1 VRMKE
6 YSFLFLVLLCQ
17 LVVTEELLSRKEKEE
32 EEGKRNNQMEVGDS
46 SLQIRNS
53 LEETVRGRASK
64 ESEKRELGKGESEGR
79 RGPPRLRKAM
89 EVVVGRVG
97 QEVKLV
103 CPITGNPTPIIEWEK
118 DGEVVD
124 YTWTRVKT
132 NKNYLKLRG
141 AKLEDT
147 GIFYCRGV
155 NGFGSVRVRVELIV
169 TDSSSE
175 DLKVAAPMFTL
186 KTKSQQKFVKKLPGA
201 KMSLVCEALG
211 SPRPSILWSLDGKTL
226 SSRPNL
232 VIPSLSESNS
242 GVYTCVASNLA
253 GSAKVDFSVTVESP
267 RVELPSI
274 GELGNVS
281 AMVGEAAV
289 LQCKVT
295 SSLPPSVQWL
305 RKVEDIQQ
313 EATLTLANMQLIS
326 VSQNQDTRTV
336 NLPEGNYLDTLVID
350 RVTPEDAGL
359 YVCFATNTA
368 GGFNYQSA
376 HLRVV
381 EMETGAEEGVGEE
394 VFLGLVVGLVSV
406 VLLLL
411 AVIVL
416 CLARGRHKLLL
427 PEFGDS
433 QRSIVYQAS
442 RPYREESWSL
452 QKPPLQPSL
461 PSGNIYD
468 LPYTHAQARATP
480 HQVVHYSPLPIHS
493 PTPSHATRM
502 TSLPSSTNRTNSSPR
517 PPTIPSSPVPP
528 SLPSSPF
535 TPGSQRH
542 PRPHNRLLHQYQ

>member
-1 VRMKE
+1 M
-6 YSFLFLVLLCQ
+6 
-17 LVVTEELLSRKEKEE
+17 
-32 EEGKRNNQMEVGDS
+32 
-46 SLQIRNS
+46 
-53 LEETVRGRASK
+53 
-64 ESEKRELGKGESEGR
+64 
-79 RGPPRLRKAM
+79 
-89 EVVVGRVG
+89 
-97 QEVKLV
+97 
-103 CPITGNPTPIIEWEK
+103 
-118 DGEVVD
+118 
-124 YTWTRVKT
+124 
-132 NKNYLKLRG
+132 
-141 AKLEDT
+141 
-147 GIFYCRGV
+147 
-155 NGFGSVRVRVELIV
+155 
-169 TDSSSE
+169 
-175 DLKVAAPMFTL
+175 AAPMFTSR
-186 KTKSQQKFVKKLPGA
+186 TKSQQKFVKKLPGD

-211 SPRPSILWSLDGKTL
+211 SPRPSIHWIHDGRSLP
-226 SSRPNL
+226 SRPNL
-232 VIPSLSESNS
+232 FIQTLTENDS

-253 GSAKVDFSVTVESP
+253 GSAQLEFSVTVESP

-274 GELGNVS
+274 SKVGNVS

-305 RKVEDIQQ
+305 RKVDEVKQ
-313 EATLTLANMQLIS
+313 EEAILTIANMHLVS
-326 VSQNQDTRTV
+326 VAGQNQDNRMV

-350 RVTPEDAGL
+350 RVTTKDAGL

-376 HLRVV
+376 HLDVV
-381 EMETGAEEGVGEE
+381 EVEIETGGSEEGLGEE

-416 CLARGRHKLLL
+416 CLAKGRHKMLL

-433 QRSIVYQAS
+433 QRSIVYQAA

-461 PSGNIYD
+461 PPNNIYD
-468 LPYTHAQARATP
+468 LPYTHSQARATP

-493 PTPSHATRM
+493 PAPSHATRM
-502 TSLPSSTNRTNSSPR
+502 TSLPSSTTNRTNSSPR
-517 PPTIPSSPVPP
+517 PPMNHQWDPPTIPSSPIPP

-542 PRPHNRLLHQYQ
+542 TRPHNRLLTKYQ

>member
-1 VRMKE
+1 M
-6 YSFLFLVLLCQ
+6 
-17 LVVTEELLSRKEKEE
+17 
-32 EEGKRNNQMEVGDS
+32 
-46 SLQIRNS
+46 
-53 LEETVRGRASK
+53 EETVGGR
-64 ESEKRELGKGESEGR
+64 ESERREVVKGESEG
-79 RGPPRLRKAM
+79 RGPPRLRKGL
-89 EVVVGRVG
+89 EVGVGRVG

-155 NGFGSVRVRVELIV
+155 NGFGSVRVRIELIV
-169 TDSSSE
+169 TDSASE

-211 SPRPSILWSLDGKTL
+211 SPRPSIVWSHDGKTL
-226 SSRPNL
+226 SSRANL
-232 VIPSLSESNS
+232 VIPSLTESNS
-242 GVYTCVASNLA
+242 GVYSCVASNLA

-281 AMVGEAAV
+281 AQVGEVAV

-305 RKVEDIQQ
+305 RKVEEKQ
-313 EATLTLANMQLIS
+313 EATLTLANMQLVS
-326 VSQNQDTRTV
+326 VSQDQDRRMV
-336 NLPEGNYLDTLVID
+336 NLNQETGSYLDTLVID
-350 RVTPEDAGL
+350 RVTPQDAGL

-381 EMETGAEEGVGEE
+381 EIDVETGGETEGVGEE

-411 AVIVL
+411 AVLMLI
-416 CLARGRHKLLL
+416 LARGRHKLLL

-433 QRSIVYQAS
+433 QRSIVYQQAS

-452 QKPPLQPSL
+452 QKPPLPTPSFP
-461 PSGNIYD
+461 PSSNIYD
-468 LPYTHAQARATP
+468 LPYTHSQARATP

-493 PTPSHATRM
+493 PTLSHATRM
-502 TSLPSSTNRTNSSPR
+502 TSLPSSSTNRTN
-517 PPTIPSSPVPP
+517 
-528 SLPSSPF
+528 
-535 TPGSQRH
+535 
-542 PRPHNRLLHQYQ
+542 

>member
-1 VRMKE
+1 MEDTLGGRV
-6 YSFLFLVLLCQ
+6 VL
-17 LVVTEELLSRKEKEE
+17 
-32 EEGKRNNQMEVGDS
+32 
-46 SLQIRNS
+46 
-53 LEETVRGRASK
+53 
-64 ESEKRELGKGESEGR
+64 ESERREVVKGESEG
-79 RGPPRLRKAM
+79 RGPPRLRKGL

-155 NGFGSVRVRVELIV
+155 NGFGSVRVRIELIV
-169 TDSSSE
+169 TASE

-211 SPRPSILWSLDGKTL
+211 SPRPSIMWSHDGKSL
-226 SSRPNL
+226 SSRANL
-232 VIPSLSESNS
+232 VIPSLTESNS
-242 GVYTCVASNLA
+242 GVYSCVASNLA

-281 AMVGEAAV
+281 AQVGETAV

-305 RKVEDIQQ
+305 RKVEEKQ
-313 EATLTLANMQLIS
+313 EATLTLANMQLVS
-326 VSQNQDTRTV
+326 VSQDQDRRMV
-336 NLPEGNYLDTLVID
+336 NLNQETGNYLDTLVID
-350 RVTPEDAGL
+350 RVTPQDAGL

-368 GGFNYQSA
+368 GGFNYQLA

-381 EMETGAEEGVGEE
+381 EIDVEPGAEEAGVGEE

-411 AVIVL
+411 AVLMLI
-416 CLARGRHKLLL
+416 LARGRHKLLL

-433 QRSIVYQAS
+433 QRSIVYQQAS

-452 QKPPLQPSL
+452 QKPPLPTPSFP
-461 PSGNIYD
+461 PSSNIYD
-468 LPYTHAQARATP
+468 LPYTHSQARATP

-502 TSLPSSTNRTNSSPR
+502 TSLPSSSTNRTN
-517 PPTIPSSPVPP
+517 
-528 SLPSSPF
+528 
-535 TPGSQRH
+535 
-542 PRPHNRLLHQYQ
+542 

>member
-1 VRMKE
+1 
-6 YSFLFLVLLCQ
+6 
-17 LVVTEELLSRKEKEE
+17 
-32 EEGKRNNQMEVGDS
+32 
-46 SLQIRNS
+46 
-53 LEETVRGRASK
+53 
-64 ESEKRELGKGESEGR
+64 
-79 RGPPRLRKAM
+79 
-89 EVVVGRVG
+89 
-97 QEVKLV
+97 
-103 CPITGNPTPIIEWEK
+103 
-118 DGEVVD
+118 
-124 YTWTRVKT
+124 
-132 NKNYLKLRG
+132 
-141 AKLEDT
+141 
-147 GIFYCRGV
+147 
-155 NGFGSVRVRVELIV
+155 
-169 TDSSSE
+169 
-175 DLKVAAPMFTL
+175 MFTSR
-186 KTKSQQKFVKKLPGA
+186 TKSQQKFVKKLPGD

-211 SPRPSILWSLDGKTL
+211 SPRPSIHWIHDGRSLP
-226 SSRPNL
+226 SRPNL
-232 VIPSLSESNS
+232 LIKTLTENDS

-253 GSAKVDFSVTVESP
+253 GSAQLEFSVTVESP

-274 GELGNVS
+274 SKVGNVS

-305 RKVEDIQQ
+305 RKVDEVKQ
-313 EATLTLANMQLIS
+313 EEAILTIANMHLVS
-326 VSQNQDTRTV
+326 VAGQNQDNRMV

-350 RVTPEDAGL
+350 RVTTKDAGL

-376 HLRVV
+376 HLDVV
-381 EMETGAEEGVGEE
+381 EVEIETGGSEEGLGEE

-416 CLARGRHKLLL
+416 CLAKGRHKMLL

-433 QRSIVYQAS
+433 QRSIVYQAA

-461 PSGNIYD
+461 PPNNIYD
-468 LPYTHAQARATP
+468 LPYTHSQARATP

-493 PTPSHATRM
+493 PAPSHATRM
-502 TSLPSSTNRTNSSPR
+502 TSLPSSTTNRTNSSPR
-517 PPTIPSSPVPP
+517 PPMNPQWDPPTIPSSPIPP

-542 PRPHNRLLHQYQ
+542 TRPHNRLLTKYQ

>member
-1 VRMKE
+1 
-6 YSFLFLVLLCQ
+6 
-17 LVVTEELLSRKEKEE
+17 
-32 EEGKRNNQMEVGDS
+32 
-46 SLQIRNS
+46 
-53 LEETVRGRASK
+53 
-64 ESEKRELGKGESEGR
+64 
-79 RGPPRLRKAM
+79 
-89 EVVVGRVG
+89 
-97 QEVKLV
+97 
-103 CPITGNPTPIIEWEK
+103 
-118 DGEVVD
+118 
-124 YTWTRVKT
+124 
-132 NKNYLKLRG
+132 
-141 AKLEDT
+141 
-147 GIFYCRGV
+147 
-155 NGFGSVRVRVELIV
+155 
-169 TDSSSE
+169 
-175 DLKVAAPMFTL
+175 MFTL
-186 KTKSQQKFVKKLPGA
+186 KTKSQQKFVKKLPGT

-211 SPRPSILWSLDGKTL
+211 SPRPSILWSHDGKTL

-232 VIPSLSESNS
+232 AIPSLSETDS

-253 GSAKVDFSVTVESP
+253 GSAKVEFSVTVESP

-274 GELGNVS
+274 GQLGNVS

-295 SSLPPSVQWL
+295 SSLPPSIQWL

-313 EATLTLANMQLIS
+313 EATLTLANMQLVS
-326 VSQNQDTRTV
+326 VSQNQDTRMV
-336 NLPEGNYLDTLVID
+336 NLPENSYLDTLVID
-350 RVTPEDAGL
+350 RVTPDDAGL

-381 EMETGAEEGVGEE
+381 EMEVETGAEGGLGEE

-406 VLLLL
+406 VLILL

-416 CLARGRHKLLL
+416 CLARGRHKMLL

-433 QRSIVYQAS
+433 QRSIVYQAA
-442 RPYREESWSL
+442 RPYREENWSL

-468 LPYTHAQARATP
+468 LPYTHSQARAIP

-493 PTPSHATRM
+493 PAPSHTTRM
-502 TSLPSSTNRTNSSPR
+502 TSLPSSTNRTNSS

-535 TPGSQRH
+535 TSGSQRH
-542 PRPHNRLLHQYQ
+542 PRPHNRLLHQY

>member
-1 VRMKE
+1 
-6 YSFLFLVLLCQ
+6 
-17 LVVTEELLSRKEKEE
+17 
-32 EEGKRNNQMEVGDS
+32 
-46 SLQIRNS
+46 
-53 LEETVRGRASK
+53 
-64 ESEKRELGKGESEGR
+64 
-79 RGPPRLRKAM
+79 
-89 EVVVGRVG
+89 
-97 QEVKLV
+97 
-103 CPITGNPTPIIEWEK
+103 
-118 DGEVVD
+118 
-124 YTWTRVKT
+124 
-132 NKNYLKLRG
+132 
-141 AKLEDT
+141 
-147 GIFYCRGV
+147 
-155 NGFGSVRVRVELIV
+155 
-169 TDSSSE
+169 
-175 DLKVAAPMFTL
+175 
-186 KTKSQQKFVKKLPGA
+186 
-201 KMSLVCEALG
+201 MSLVCEALG
-211 SPRPSILWSLDGKTL
+211 SPRPSILWSHDGKSL
-226 SSRPNL
+226 SSHPNL
-232 VIPSLSESNS
+232 VIPSLAESNS
-242 GVYTCVASNLA
+242 GVYTCTASNLA
-253 GSAKVDFSVTVESP
+253 GSSKVDFSVTVESP

-313 EATLTLANMQLIS
+313 ESTLTLANMQLIS
-326 VSQNQDTRTV
+326 VSQNQDTRMV

-350 RVTPEDAGL
+350 RVAPQDAGL

-368 GGFNYQSA
+368 GGFNYQST
-376 HLRVV
+376 HLSVV
-381 EMETGAEEGVGEE
+381 EMEMETGSEEGVGEE

-416 CLARGRHKLLL
+416 CLARGRHKMLL

-468 LPYTHAQARATP
+468 LPYTHSQARATP

>member
-1 VRMKE
+1 
-6 YSFLFLVLLCQ
+6 
-17 LVVTEELLSRKEKEE
+17 
-32 EEGKRNNQMEVGDS
+32 
-46 SLQIRNS
+46 
-53 LEETVRGRASK
+53 
-64 ESEKRELGKGESEGR
+64 
-79 RGPPRLRKAM
+79 
-89 EVVVGRVG
+89 
-97 QEVKLV
+97 
-103 CPITGNPTPIIEWEK
+103 
-118 DGEVVD
+118 
-124 YTWTRVKT
+124 
-132 NKNYLKLRG
+132 
-141 AKLEDT
+141 
-147 GIFYCRGV
+147 
-155 NGFGSVRVRVELIV
+155 
-169 TDSSSE
+169 
-175 DLKVAAPMFTL
+175 
-186 KTKSQQKFVKKLPGA
+186 
-201 KMSLVCEALG
+201 MSLVCEALG

-232 VIPSLSESNS
+232 VIPSLTESNS

-313 EATLTLANMQLIS
+313 ESTLTLANMQLIS
-326 VSQNQDTRTV
+326 VSQNQDTRMV

-368 GGFNYQSA
+368 GGFNYQST
-376 HLRVV
+376 HLSVV
-381 EMETGAEEGVGEE
+381 EMEVETGPEEGVGEE

-452 QKPPLQPSL
+452 QKPPLQPS
-461 PSGNIYD
+461 PPPGNIYD
-468 LPYTHAQARATP
+468 LPYCFI
-480 HQVVHYSPLPIHS
+480 HQDTFPKVC
-493 PTPSHATRM
+493 
-502 TSLPSSTNRTNSSPR
+502 
-517 PPTIPSSPVPP
+517 VPK
-528 SLPSSPF
+528 
-535 TPGSQRH
+535 G
-542 PRPHNRLLHQYQ
+542 

>member
-1 VRMKE
+1 M
-6 YSFLFLVLLCQ
+6 
-17 LVVTEELLSRKEKEE
+17 
-32 EEGKRNNQMEVGDS
+32 
-46 SLQIRNS
+46 
-53 LEETVRGRASK
+53 
-64 ESEKRELGKGESEGR
+64 
-79 RGPPRLRKAM
+79 
-89 EVVVGRVG
+89 
-97 QEVKLV
+97 
-103 CPITGNPTPIIEWEK
+103 
-118 DGEVVD
+118 
-124 YTWTRVKT
+124 
-132 NKNYLKLRG
+132 
-141 AKLEDT
+141 
-147 GIFYCRGV
+147 
-155 NGFGSVRVRVELIV
+155 
-169 TDSSSE
+169 
-175 DLKVAAPMFTL
+175 AAPMFTSR
-186 KTKSQQKFVKKLPGA
+186 TKSQQKFVKKLPGD

-211 SPRPSILWSLDGKTL
+211 SPRPSIHWIHDGRSLP
-226 SSRPNL
+226 SRPNL
-232 VIPSLSESNS
+232 LIKTLTEDDS

-253 GSAKVDFSVTVESP
+253 GSAQLEFSVTVESP

-274 GELGNVS
+274 SKVGNVS

-305 RKVEDIQQ
+305 RKVDEVKQ
-313 EATLTLANMQLIS
+313 EEAILTIANMHLVS
-326 VSQNQDTRTV
+326 VAGQNQDNRMV

-350 RVTPEDAGL
+350 RVTTKDAGL

-376 HLRVV
+376 HLDVV
-381 EMETGAEEGVGEE
+381 EVEIETGGSEEGLGEE

-416 CLARGRHKLLL
+416 CLAKGRHKMLL

-433 QRSIVYQAS
+433 QRSIVYQAA

-461 PSGNIYD
+461 PPNNIYD
-468 LPYTHAQARATP
+468 LPYTHSQARATP

-493 PTPSHATRM
+493 PAPSHATRM
-502 TSLPSSTNRTNSSPR
+502 TSLPSSTTNRTNSSPR
-517 PPTIPSSPVPP
+517 PPMNSQWDPPTIPSSPIPP

-542 PRPHNRLLHQYQ
+542 TRPHNRLLTKYQ

>member
-1 VRMKE
+1 
-6 YSFLFLVLLCQ
+6 
-17 LVVTEELLSRKEKEE
+17 
-32 EEGKRNNQMEVGDS
+32 
-46 SLQIRNS
+46 
-53 LEETVRGRASK
+53 
-64 ESEKRELGKGESEGR
+64 
-79 RGPPRLRKAM
+79 
-89 EVVVGRVG
+89 
-97 QEVKLV
+97 
-103 CPITGNPTPIIEWEK
+103 
-118 DGEVVD
+118 
-124 YTWTRVKT
+124 
-132 NKNYLKLRG
+132 
-141 AKLEDT
+141 
-147 GIFYCRGV
+147 
-155 NGFGSVRVRVELIV
+155 
-169 TDSSSE
+169 
-175 DLKVAAPMFTL
+175 
-186 KTKSQQKFVKKLPGA
+186 
-201 KMSLVCEALG
+201 MSLVCEALG
-211 SPRPSILWSLDGKTL
+211 SPRPSIMWSHDGKSL
-226 SSRPNL
+226 SSRANL
-232 VIPSLSESNS
+232 VIPSLTESNS

-305 RKVEDIQQ
+305 RKVDEKIQQ
-313 EATLTLANMQLIS
+313 EATLTLANMQLVS
-326 VSQNQDTRTV
+326 VSQDQDTRMV
-336 NLPEGNYLDTLVID
+336 NLNQEGNYLDTLVID

-376 HLRVV
+376 HLRVI
-381 EMETGAEEGVGEE
+381 EMEPEGAEEAGVGEE

-461 PSGNIYD
+461 PPSSNIYD
-468 LPYTHAQARATP
+468 LPYTHSQARATP

-502 TSLPSSTNRTNSSPR
+502 TSLPSSSTNRTNSSPR
-517 PPTIPSSPVPP
+517 PPTNPSQSPVPP

-535 TPGSQRH
+535 TPASQRH